1 MHAYRRLCLTL
12 SLCFLHLAFG
22 AAMCFAQEEPPQGG
36 AAGSELSGKEAP
48 NNGQDITR
56 PLTRF
61 DVRYQYLNSSG
72 KDSDHDDQHIATLR
86 MDRPFF
92 LGGGWKLATRF
103 DVPLLLTNFRSGDNL
118 AGHTRFGLGDVLAQ
132 ALLVQEV
139 TPRFAWVAGLE
150 ATIPTATEETMGTG
164 TLQLAPTAAMRWGTD
179 ELRKG
184 SWIALVGRW
193 NKSVVNARDNHSNVN
208 ELQLAPVVNIPI
220 TETWF
225 LDLFSSTDIRYNLG
239 EKREGDSGRWFV
251 PFNFMVG
258 KLLDKSTVASIEVSI
273 PMIKDYDLYDFK
285 TEFRLGFFF

>member
-1 MHAYRRLCLTL
+1 MRVYRRFCATL
-12 SLCFLHLAFG
+12 LLCFLHFVLGSAL
-22 AAMCFAQEEPPQGG
+22 CFAQESPPPEG
-36 AAGSELSGKEAP
+36 AAGNGTPREETP

-61 DVRYQYLNSSG
+61 DVRYQYLNSSQ

-184 SWIALVGRW
+184 SWIALAGRW
-193 NKSVVNARDNHSNVN
+193 NKSVINARDDHVNVN
-208 ELQLAPVVNIPI
+208 ELQFAPVINIPI

-225 LDLFSSTDIRYNLG
+225 VDLFPSTDIRYNLG

-251 PFNFMVG
+251 PFNFLVG
-258 KLLDKSTVASIEVSI
+258 TMLDKTTVASIEVSI
-273 PMIKDYDLYDFK
+273 PIIKDYDLYDFK